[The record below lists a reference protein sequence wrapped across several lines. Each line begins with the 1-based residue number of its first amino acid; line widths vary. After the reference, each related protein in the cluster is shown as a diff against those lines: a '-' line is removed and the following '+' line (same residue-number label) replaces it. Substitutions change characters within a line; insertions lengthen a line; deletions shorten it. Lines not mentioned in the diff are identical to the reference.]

1 MFFEKI
7 FFYCM
12 AFLCFSRL
20 GEAFA
25 GGGKDLNSELQAAFL
40 PQWRASLKSL
50 AFPQIQLS

>member
-25 GGGKDLNSELQAAFL
+25 GGGKDLNSEEAAFL
-40 PQWRASLKSL
+40 PQWRPSLKSL